1 LRQTG
6 RTAFNLRHNDLA
18 NDNDAKFDGKFYPV
32 EDDPGHTMTSVKLL
46 SPTEVEITSKRGEK
60 IVSVLHLS
68 VMPDGKSIHG
78 VFESKEN
85 NTTSSYE
92 LRKLQRYDN
101 WFTKS

>member
-1 LRQTG
+1 
-6 RTAFNLRHNDLA
+6 
-18 NDNDAKFDGKFYPV
+18 
-32 EDDPGHTMTSVKLL
+32 MTSVKLL
-46 SPTEVEITSKRGEK
+46 SPTEAEITSKRGEK

-68 VMPDGKSIHG
+68 VMPDGKSIYG